1 MKDFWNGLTPRN
13 RGFIILGIVAII
25 IAAMVTGNF
34 DALVG
39 LLPGTK

>member
-1 MKDFWNGLTPRN
+1 MKDFWNGLTQRN

-39 LLPGTK
+39 LLPK